1 MKVAGESFV
10 PNKIDGLEPRPARV
24 SPATAVRP
32 AAGAAPDMG
41 NDQPDHSANVRLTSA
56 ARNLSAIEESL
67 RSAPAVDDLR
77 VAAVKQ
83 RLQDGSFEIDPQRIA
98 DRLLRLEHDLARAT
112 PFDSPLK

>member
-1 MKVAGESFV
+1 MKVPGESFV
-10 PNKIDGLEPRPARV
+10 PNRINGLEPRPARV
-24 SPATAVRP
+24 APTTAVRP
-32 AAGAAPDMG
+32 AAGSAAGAGNESPDQG
-41 NDQPDHSANVRLTSA
+41 ADVRLTHA

-67 RSAPAVDDLR
+67 RNSPAVDELR
-77 VAAVKQ
+77 VSAVKQ